1 MRQPRGSVVR
11 HDVDMRFR
19 LSLLAVCFAAALQAQ
34 MQMNVQQLADFI
46 RSELALHQ
54 HTDKQIAAYV
64 KKIELTEK
72 LTDKTITDLQ
82 AQGAGAKTIEALDEL
97 RDRTANMKRPQH
109 DSTYSPATV
118 PDNTL
123 SSGAPTMTLSAKA
136 PPIPPPDS
144 IRQHQILDLMRQ
156 YAMSYE
162 QSLPN
167 YICVRVDRRY
177 VDPNAGDHYM
187 SIGTILAKVSYNE
200 GEEKYKV
207 YSVNG
212 KIVDTD
218 MGGVGGGG
226 ARSTGEFAGMMR
238 SIFEPK
244 SEAEFGWD
252 HWATLRGRRMAV
264 FNYFIDSGRS
274 SYSITY
280 ADSPGDEQRII
291 TAYKGLVYADPNT
304 GEIDR
309 IKFIAVNIPRSFPVQ
324 ETTEILDYDLV
335 DISGQQYVCPLRALL
350 LGRAGRQ
357 AWKNEI
363 EFRNYRKFGTE
374 STITYDTN
382 PNAPPPA
389 PLDSSKTEE
398 QPANGSTPDKPVP
411 SKPVPAKSG
420 GGSNPW
426 ELPTLPPPPQ

>member
-1 MRQPRGSVVR
+1 ME
-11 HDVDMRFR
+11 FR
-19 LSLLAVCFAAALQAQ
+19 LSLLAVCFAAVLQAQ
-34 MQMNVQQLADFI
+34 MQMNVQQLADFV
-46 RSELALHQ
+46 RSELALKQ

-82 AQGAGAKTIEALDEL
+82 AQGAGAKTVEALDDL
-97 RDRTANMKRPQH
+97 RDRTANMKPPTH
-109 DSTYSPATV
+109 DSTYSPASV

-123 SSGAPTMTLSAKA
+123 SSAPPSMTLSAKA
-136 PPIPPPDS
+136 APIPPPDS

-177 VDPNAGDHYM
+177 VDPNAGDHFM

-218 MGGVGGGG
+218 MGGVAGGG

-264 FNYFIDSGRS
+264 FNYFIDSGHS

-280 ADSPGDEQRII
+280 GDYPGDEQRIV
-291 TAYKGLVYADPNT
+291 TAYKGTVYADPNT

-309 IKFIAVNIPRSFPVQ
+309 IRFIAVN
-324 ETTEILDYDLV
+324 
-335 DISGQQYVCPLRALL
+335 
-350 LGRAGRQ
+350 
-357 AWKNEI
+357 
-363 EFRNYRKFGTE
+363 
-374 STITYDTN
+374 
-382 PNAPPPA
+382 
-389 PLDSSKTEE
+389 
-398 QPANGSTPDKPVP
+398 
-411 SKPVPAKSG
+411 
-420 GGSNPW
+420 
-426 ELPTLPPPPQ
+426 

>member
-1 MRQPRGSVVR
+1 ME
-11 HDVDMRFR
+11 FR
-19 LSLLAVCFAAALQAQ
+19 LSLLAVCFAAVLQAQ
-34 MQMNVQQLADFI
+34 MQMNVQQLADFV
-46 RSELALHQ
+46 RSELALKQ

-82 AQGAGAKTIEALDEL
+82 AQGAGAKTVEALDDL
-97 RDRTANMKRPQH
+97 RDRTANMKPPTH
-109 DSTYSPATV
+109 DSTYSPASV

-123 SSGAPTMTLSAKA
+123 SSAPPSMTLSAKA
-136 PPIPPPDS
+136 APIPPPDS

-177 VDPNAGDHYM
+177 VDPNAGDHFM

-218 MGGVGGGG
+218 MGGVAGGG

-264 FNYFIDSGRS
+264 FNYFIDSGHS

-280 ADSPGDEQRII
+280 GDYPGDEQRIV
-291 TAYKGLVYADPNT
+291 TAYKGTVYADPNT

-309 IKFIAVNIPRSFPVQ
+309 IRFIAVNIPRSFPVQ

-335 DISGQQYVCPLRALL
+335 DISRQQFVCPLRALL

-363 EFRNYRKFGTE
+363 EFRDYRKFGTE
-374 STITYDTN
+374 SIIKYDMD

-398 QPANGSTPDKPVP
+398 QPANGSTPAKPAA
-411 SKPVPAKSG
+411 SKPANAKPADAS
-420 GGSNPW
+420 SPW
-426 ELPTLPPPPQ
+426 ELPTPPPPPPPQ